1 MTDIYDVSTLD
12 GRRYAMFGRAI
23 EPATPATSSSK
34 PAVEKP
40 DPAVPEDR
48 TAVLQRNLDRATL
61 DLSSARRTLRT
72 YRRGMRGL
80 VASVAVH
87 GLMALAGL
95 VTAIV
100 SSVAS
105 VDLTAAVAWLLAFGW
120 PMTVASV
127 VGLVTWIRL
136 YRIKYEWRKK
146 DSYTYTS
153 YVLDTKHYIDP
164 QHNVDIAQLQYASA
178 LRKLT
183 EHAG

>member
-12 GRRYAMFGRAI
+12 GRRYTMFGRAI
-23 EPATPATSSSK
+23 GPATPVSSSK
-34 PAVEKP
+34 PAVEQLK
-40 DPAVPEDR
+40 PAVGEDR
-48 TAVLQRNLDRATL
+48 TVALQRNLDRATL

-80 VASVAVH
+80 TASVAVH
-87 GLMALAGL
+87 SLMALAGL

-127 VGLVTWIRL
+127 IGQVTWIRL
-136 YRIKYEWRKK
+136 HRIKYDWRKK

-153 YVLDTKHYIDP
+153 YVLDSKEYVDP
-164 QHNVDIAQLQYASA
+164 EHNVDIAQLKYARA
-178 LRKLT
+178 LRELT
-183 EHAG
+183 AQEG